1 LQFGVN
7 ERRHLLPLPF
17 FSELHILKGFKSCVL
32 KVRILIELGVDFLE
46 VRIVEELEARE
57 FASAGERR
65 KMRV

>member
-32 KVRILIELGVDFLE
+32 KGRILIGLGGGFLKVRILEELE
-46 VRIVEELEARE
+46 VRELS
-57 FASAGERR
+57 SAG
-65 KMRV
+65 KGGKTRV